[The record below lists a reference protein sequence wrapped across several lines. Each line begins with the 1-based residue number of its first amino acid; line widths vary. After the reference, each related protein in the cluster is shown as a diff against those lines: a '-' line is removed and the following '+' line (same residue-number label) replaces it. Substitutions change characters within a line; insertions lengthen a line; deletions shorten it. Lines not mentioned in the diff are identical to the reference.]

1 MAMKQETKD
10 TFIKYAVCVGIE
22 ALIAFLVIWA
32 KGFLVHSAAVNIQIL
47 SDAFFVSGI
56 LMTLFA
62 GMMYVSGEGALI
74 GIGFVLRNVVL
85 AVIPMGRAKH
95 EKYVDYRTRKMDEI
109 KRNNDSC
116 ILVTGLI
123 FLAIGIIFT
132 VIWYLNFYHPSL

>member
-1 MAMKQETKD
+1 MKEETKAA
-10 TFIKYAVCVGIE
+10 IRNYGICVGVE
-22 ALIAFLVIWA
+22 ALIAFLVIWS
-32 KGFLVHSAAVNIQIL
+32 KGFFTESVAVNLQIL

-85 AVIPMGRAKH
+85 AFIPMGRAKH

-132 VIWYLNFYHPSL
+132 VIWYLNFYHPSI